1 MCDVLACILYKQAAL
16 RQYTFVVFVVFLFA
30 FLLFLYFFVPE
41 TKNKTFEQIASQF
54 AASGSGGR
62 SSAKTSKVDDSSKA
76 VDSSKLA
83 AA

>member
-1 MCDVLACILYKQAAL
+1 VWRGVQAAL
-16 RQYTFVVFVVFLFA
+16 RQYTFIVFIVFLFV

-54 AASGSGGR
+54 AS
-62 SSAKTSKVDDSSKA
+62 SSAKRSKVDDSSKA
-76 VDSSKLA
+76 AQDSKLA